1 MFLCIFSLMC
11 SFYEF
16 LPLAAVAFRWFRVA
30 TIKIHFAVWESGCI
44 NQICM
49 CWSPSAAALSLKIK
63 EPEKWIHYEVL
74 CCRVFWCFLFT
85 RFLTNVDVFPDHFR
99 NKMISQNI
107 FDVTNKLMWLSYK
120 LQMEAGA
127 KWEQILFHCCFLL
140 TLPRDINALFC
151 SYREYRRETWQT
163 GH

>member
-1 MFLCIFSLMC
+1 MC
-11 SFYEF
+11 SCYEF

-44 NQICM
+44 NQICAGAPQQQR
-49 CWSPSAAALSLKIK
+49 CLSLKIK
-63 EPEKWIHYEVL
+63 EPEKLIHYQVL
-74 CCRVFWCFLFT
+74 CCRVFWCFLFSLV
-85 RFLTNVDVFPDHFR
+85 FLTNVDIFPDHFR

-107 FDVTNKLMWLSYK
+107 FDVANKLRWLSYN

-140 TLPRDINALFC
+140 TLPRDINALFY

-163 GH
+163 GHW